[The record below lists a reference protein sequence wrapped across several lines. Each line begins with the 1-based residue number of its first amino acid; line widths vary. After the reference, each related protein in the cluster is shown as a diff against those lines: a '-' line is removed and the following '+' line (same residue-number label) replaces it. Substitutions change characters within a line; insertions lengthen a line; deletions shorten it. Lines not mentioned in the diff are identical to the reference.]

1 MNVRLGLLL
10 EVPALDHV
18 SARPQRRSLKCCHP
32 RPHSALYTVQRKRHD
47 TVVIR
52 NQRGS
57 RVALFAAITTAAA
70 LALTGCSNGTTA
82 PETSEPV
89 DSVVTITDNHGSVEV
104 PVNPQTVVALD
115 NTIFDTL
122 AEWDIELAAAPKGVM
137 GSVWPEYTDNEAV
150 ADIGTHREPNLELI
164 VAAQPDLIIGG
175 YRFGDYYDELKA
187 QNPQAVVIEI
197 APRDGEDE
205 FSELKRQ
212 TEILGQIFD
221 HEAEATE
228 LNAQLDESIDAAQ
241 AAYNGTDSVMAVN
254 TSAGKIGY
262 IAPGVGRALGP
273 VFGALDLVPALE
285 VDGASDN
292 HQGDDISVEAIAAS
306 NPEWIFVLDR
316 DAAFAPADRE
326 AGSAPALE
334 LIAQAEALKNVPA
347 VKNDRIVVL
356 DSNFYITEGIQAYT
370 DAFDKIQAAF
380 AQA

>member
-1 MNVRLGLLL
+1 MAIRTSRG
-10 EVPALDHV
+10 
-18 SARPQRRSLKCCHP
+18 P
-32 RPHSALYTVQRKRHD
+32 R
-47 TVVIR
+47 
-52 NQRGS
+52 
-57 RVALFAAITTAAA
+57 AAA
-70 LALTGCSNGTTA
+70 LLALASAAALTLAGCGA
-82 PETSEPV
+82 AAQ
-89 DSVVTITDNHGSVEV
+89 DSDTPAAAADTVTITDNHGSIDV
-104 PVNPQTVVALD
+104 PVNPKTVVALD
-115 NTIFDTL
+115 NTSFDTL
-122 AEWDIELAAAPKGVM
+122 SAWNIELAAAPKGVM
-137 GSVWPEYTDNEAV
+137 GSAWPEYTDDDSITDVGN
-150 ADIGTHREPNLELI
+150 HREPNLEVI

-187 QNPQAVVIEI
+187 QNPQAAVIEI
-197 APRDGEDE
+197 APRDGEDT
-205 FSELKRQ
+205 FSEMKRQ

-221 HEAEATE
+221 HEAEAAE
-228 LNAQLDESIDAAQ
+228 LNTKLDDSIAAAK

-285 VDGASDN
+285 VEGASDN

-316 DAAFAPADRE
+316 DAAFAAADRE

-347 VKNDRIVVL
+347 VKNNRIVVL
-356 DSNFYITEGIQAYT
+356 DSNFYLTEGIQAYIE
-370 DAFDKIQAAF
+370 AFDQIQAAF